1 MSLSPSHLLSSRKS
15 YALQAV
21 AVFLLAFLLTGCATL
36 NREQCQRGD
45 WKGIGMADGLAGEP
59 ANRMDQHVR
68 ACSEF
73 GIRIDNQQYLT
84 GYGQGLNEYCQI
96 DNAFE
101 SGLQGK
107 RYQNVCPPSIDAQ
120 FERGNRAA
128 YEVYRIRRNLDS
140 LESQID
146 SLETLLY
153 RRDLSDDYRR
163 QLRHD
168 LRRLD
173 RQHDQ
178 LRDDL
183 YSSQR
188 FLDRLMDE
196 VRTQP
201 IP

>member
-1 MSLSPSHLLSSRKS
+1 MNLPPSRLLSSREVH
-15 YALQAV
+15 ALNAV
-21 AVFLLAFLLTGCATL
+21 AVFLMVVLLAGCASL

-45 WKGIGMADGLAGEP
+45 WQGIGMADGLAGEP
-59 ANRMDQHVR
+59 ADRRDQHVR

-73 GIRIDNQQYLT
+73 GIRIDNQQYLA
-84 GYGQGLNEYCQI
+84 GYSQGLNEYCHI

-101 SGLQGK
+101 SGLQGR
-107 RYQNVCPPSIDAQ
+107 RYQHVCPPNIDAQ

-128 YEVYRIRRNLDS
+128 YEVYRIRKDLDS

-146 SLETLLY
+146 SLELRLH
-153 RRDLSDDYRR
+153 RRDLSDDYRH
-163 QLRHD
+163 QLRND

-173 RQHDQ
+173 RQYEQ
-178 LRDDL
+178 LRGDL
-183 YSSQR
+183 YFSQR

-196 VRTQP
+196 LRAQP